1 MHKQTRMMEPM
12 EGEFL
17 VMDNYRNVTVDVAE
31 DCAFMCYNGG
41 QEECTGFEL
50 DEPTLLCQYYRRRL
64 DTTDLM
70 PLLGKQ
76 FPASIVLVPIM
87 FLSVFLHRLFSNG
100 VFWRTPFRSV
110 TSYLC
115 VFVDVSAMSVPLD
128 VNPVNMSS
136 IANDTR

>member
-76 FPASIVLVPIM
+76 FPASIVLVPIVFY
-87 FLSVFLHRLFSNG
+87 FLSSSTDCLAMASSGEL
-100 VFWRTPFRSV
+100 RSEV
-110 TSYLC
+110 
-115 VFVDVSAMSVPLD
+115 
-128 VNPVNMSS
+128 
-136 IANDTR
+136 